1 MSLYYLDPTYP
12 HGPPIMYHLPQLF
25 VPVFPEKCK
34 QNYLPSS
41 LYRGKLFSRPSLGQ
55 WREILSA
62 RYLHFC
68 TLLISWELF
77 SRISI
82 WHFSREINCAESI
95 VQLQIYFYP
104 IVSSTM
110 SSIIRHSMYTSPQE
124 TKITLV
130 FFLVVHIS
138 ILIWLLWKLKHH
150 YQYDCTVRA
159 WISCIITNHSNQST
173 LLRLLLA
180 KPIWQ
185 I

>member
-1 MSLYYLDPTYP
+1 MKFFLKDTY
-12 HGPPIMYHLPQLF
+12 IF
-25 VPVFPEKCK
+25 VHTWFHENFFKNFK
-34 QNYLPSS
+34 M
-41 LYRGKLFSRPSLGQ
+41 
-55 WREILSA
+55 
-62 RYLHFC
+62 
-68 TLLISWELF
+68 T
-77 SRISI
+77 
-82 WHFSREINCAESI
+82 FSREINCAEII

-138 ILIWLLWKLKHH
+138 ILIWLLWKLKHQ

-173 LLRLLLA
+173 LFKAIIGQAHMTALKKASLIKIFWLLHKTLLGMRGWGITNFIDIKRRQEMFFQA
-180 KPIWQ
+180 TKIS
-185 I
+185 